1 MVAYVCLELHG
12 ASFQGEVIQ
21 LEEAVDR
28 AGAEPG
34 SAPGLDR
41 SAVDMGEE
49 GPNGS
54 RGLDGAEGEGARLLL
69 VSAFVISGVGMVTG
83 KYTVYTPVQ
92 SRGSCESESESENQN
107 LPRSNPAEHRALTAH

>member
-1 MVAYVCLELHG
+1 
-12 ASFQGEVIQ
+12 
-21 LEEAVDR
+21 
-28 AGAEPG
+28 
-34 SAPGLDR
+34 
-41 SAVDMGEE
+41 MGEE

-92 SRGSCESESESENQN
+92 SRGSCESESESENQK
-107 LPRSNPAEHRALTAH
+107 LPRSNPAAHRALTAH